1 MATIVQ
7 PTTLSDQQRRRGIA
21 ALMISNFF
29 AWGGFFLIIPLI
41 AVHYVENLEWAAG
54 TIGLLL
60 AIRQFSQQALTT
72 VFGVVCDRVG
82 PRPLICLG
90 MLVRA
95 AGFASMAIADTFI
108 LVLLSLLLASLGGG
122 MFESPKAAALAH
134 LSDPQSRPRL
144 YARMG
149 VIGGLG
155 VTVGT
160 QLGAILIKVDFAAV
174 CLASTLA
181 YLVIFLVN
189 WFGLP
194 SMKVSLGP
202 VGSRAGLSMAL
213 HDRDFVS
220 FLLILTG
227 YWFAW
232 TQFSLTITLAATDI
246 AGTDSAVAWIYAVN
260 TAITVGLGLF
270 LPRLLERWCAPVD
283 LLAWGTLVLSIG
295 LAAVG
300 FAQDTMTVLIAAA
313 IFSIGVVIARPGQE
327 TVTANL
333 ADPAARG
340 TYFGVAALSLA
351 VGGGLGNLFG
361 GIAYDAGRDHDLQV
375 APWLFFAAVGLAAAA
390 GIRLNR
396 QRFGVIREHRP
407 PPGPS
412 PHGEPARQGKA
423 ASPAEHLAG
432 IAPRPLPG
440 SKAADRTSAA
450 NKPIA

>member
-7 PTTLSDQQRRRGIA
+7 PTTLNDQQRRRGIA
-21 ALMISNFF
+21 VLMISNFF

-41 AVHYVENLEWAAG
+41 AVHYVENLGWAAG

-60 AIRQFSQQALTT
+60 AIRQFAQQSLTT

-95 AGFASMAIADTFI
+95 VGFASMAIADTFV
-108 LVLLSLLLASLGGG
+108 LVLLSLFLAGLGGG

-134 LSDPQSRPRL
+134 LSDPESRPRL

-149 VIGGLG
+149 VTGGLG

-174 CLASTLA
+174 CLASTVA
-181 YLVIFLVN
+181 YLVIFLVT

-194 SMKVSLGP
+194 SMKVSMGP

-220 FLLILTG
+220 YLLILTG

-232 TQFSLTITLAATDI
+232 TQFSLTITLAATAI

-260 TAITVGLGLF
+260 TAITVGLGLL
-270 LPRLLERWCAPVD
+270 LPRWLERWCAPVD
-283 LLAWGTLVLSIG
+283 LLAWGTLVLSVG
-295 LAAVG
+295 LAVVG
-300 FAQDTMTVLIAAA
+300 FAQNTMTVLIAAA
-313 IFSIGVVIARPGQE
+313 IFSVGAVIARPGQE

-351 VGGGLGNLFG
+351 VGGGLGNLLG
-361 GIAYDAGRDHDLQV
+361 GIAYDAGRDHDV
-375 APWLFFAAVGLAAAA
+375 EFGTWLFFAAVGLAAVA

-396 QRFGVIREHRP
+396 QRFGAIRGHQQPLGASTHGENSRQGDAVPAGEHR
-407 PPGPS
+407 
-412 PHGEPARQGKA
+412 
-423 ASPAEHLAG
+423 AG
-432 IAPRPLPG
+432 LAPRPVPG
-440 SKAADRTSAA
+440 STASHRTSAA
-450 NKPIA
+450 NKPIT